1 MMGRVPGSQS
11 TLRDDDVVASV
22 PDDPQE
28 HPSDNP
34 QAESSGERVEVP
46 PADGPLDST
55 LHALRG
61 QLRNMERLL
70 QLPGRAMGE
79 VEQRLVPAWR
89 RRTSGEARWAVSVAV
104 AVAIGLQ
111 LSLPSK
117 LAFPPRWL
125 LPTTGLALLVGLVI
139 ANPRRIDHRS
149 TRLRAT
155 SILLTGVMSIANAV
169 SAGRLI
175 ANLLNGTAT
184 EDAGVLLRWG
194 GAIWL
199 TNIVVF
205 ALWYWELDRG
215 GPAARAEGAR
225 EYPDLLFEQM
235 ATPNIAP
242 SNWEPQFVD
251 YFYLAFTNATAFSPT
266 DVIPLARWAKMMML
280 LQSVVSVSTLV
291 LVIARAV
298 NILK

>member
-1 MMGRVPGSQS
+1 M
-11 TLRDDDVVASV
+11 ASV
-22 PDDPQE
+22 PEDPAGE
-28 HPSDNP
+28 TPDAP
-34 QAESSGERVEVP
+34 AAEGLENSGQDTRPDGAVE
-46 PADGPLDST
+46 ST

-79 VEQRLVPAWR
+79 VEERILPAWR
-89 RRTSGEARWAVSVAV
+89 RRTDGEARWAVSVAV
-104 AVAIGLQ
+104 VLAIVLQ
-111 LSLPSK
+111 LTLPTK

-125 LPTTGLALLVGLVI
+125 LPTIGLSLLVGLVV

-184 EDAGVLLRWG
+184 EDAGLLLRWG

-199 TNIVVF
+199 TNVVVF

-215 GPAARAEGAR
+215 GPGARAEGVR
-225 EYPDLLFEQM
+225 QYPDLLFAQM
-235 ATPNIAP
+235 GTPNIAP
-242 SNWEPQFVD
+242 STWEPQFVD

-266 DVIPLARWAKMMML
+266 DVIPLSRWTKMMML
-280 LQSVVSVSTLV
+280 LQSAVSVSTLV

>member
-1 MMGRVPGSQS
+1 M
-11 TLRDDDVVASV
+11 
-22 PDDPQE
+22 PDDPE
-28 HPSDNP
+28 EETP
-34 QAESSGERVEVP
+34 
-46 PADGPLDST
+46 DGPLDST
-55 LHALRG
+55 LRALRG
-61 QLRNMERLL
+61 QMRNMERLL

-89 RRTSGEARWAVSVAV
+89 RRTDGEARWAVSVAV
-104 AVAIGLQ
+104 ALAIGLQ
-111 LSLPSK
+111 LSLPST

-125 LPTTGLALLVGLVI
+125 LPTIGLALLVGLLI

-149 TRLRAT
+149 ARLRAT

-175 ANLLNGTAT
+175 ANLLNGKAT
-184 EDAGVLLRWG
+184 EDAGLLLRWG
-194 GAIWL
+194 GAIWV
-199 TNIVVF
+199 TNVVVF

-215 GPAARAEGAR
+215 GPAARAEGTR

-242 SNWEPQFVD
+242 ANWEPQFVD

>member
-1 MMGRVPGSQS
+1 
-11 TLRDDDVVASV
+11 LRDDDVVASV
-22 PDDPQE
+22 PDDPEEQTL
-28 HPSDNP
+28 HNP
-34 QAESSGERVEVP
+34 QAASSSEEQVEESQP
-46 PADGPLDST
+46 DGPLDST
-55 LHALRG
+55 LQVLRG

-89 RRTSGEARWAVSVAV
+89 RRTSGEARWAVSIAV

-111 LSLPSK
+111 LSLPSM

-125 LPTTGLALLVGLVI
+125 LPTIGLALLIGLVV

-175 ANLLNGTAT
+175 AHLLNGTAT
-184 EDAGVLLRWG
+184 EDAGLLLRWG

-199 TNIVVF
+199 ANIVVF

-215 GPAARAEGAR
+215 GPAARAEGVR

>member
-1 MMGRVPGSQS
+1 MMA
-11 TLRDDDVVASV
+11 VASV
-22 PDDPQE
+22 PDQPDDQTANP
-28 HPSDNP
+28 PDGAALDDAVVRDVASD
-34 QAESSGERVEVP
+34 ESDASST
-46 PADGPLDST
+46 ADGPLEAT
-55 LHALRG
+55 IALLRG
-61 QLRNMERLL
+61 QLRHVDRLL

-89 RRTSGEARWAVSVAV
+89 RRTIGEPRWAVSIAV
-104 AVAIGLQ
+104 GLAIGLQ
-111 LSLPSK
+111 LSLPDS

-125 LPTTGLALLVGLVI
+125 LPTIGLALLVGLVI

-175 ANLLNGTAT
+175 THLLQGTAT
-184 EDAGVLLRWG
+184 EDAGLLLRWG

-199 TNIVVF
+199 TNVVVF

-215 GPAARAEGAR
+215 GPAARAEGVH
-225 EYPDLLFEQM
+225 EYPDLLFAQM
-235 ATPNIAP
+235 ETPNIAP
-242 SNWEPQFVD
+242 ADWEPQFLD

-266 DVIPLARWAKMMML
+266 DVIPLARWTKMMML

-291 LVIARAV
+291 LVVARAV
-298 NILK
+298 NILR

>member
-1 MMGRVPGSQS
+1 MMSVATVPGEP
-11 TLRDDDVVASV
+11 DDQTANPSDGAALDDTVSGDVAS
-22 PDDPQE
+22 DE
-28 HPSDNP
+28 SDV
-34 QAESSGERVEVP
+34 SS
-46 PADGPLDST
+46 PADGPLEST
-55 LHALRG
+55 IALLRG
-61 QLRNMERLL
+61 QLRHVDRLL

-89 RRTSGEARWAVSVAV
+89 RRTNGEPRWAVSIAV
-104 AVAIGLQ
+104 ALAIGLQ
-111 LSLPSK
+111 LSLPDS

-125 LPTTGLALLVGLVI
+125 LPTIGLALLVGLVI

-175 ANLLNGTAT
+175 THLLRGTAT
-184 EDAGVLLRWG
+184 EDAGLLLRWG

-199 TNIVVF
+199 TNVVVF

-215 GPAARAEGAR
+215 GPAARAEGIH
-225 EYPDLLFEQM
+225 EYPDLLFAQM
-235 ATPNIAP
+235 ETPNIAP
-242 SNWEPQFVD
+242 VDWEPQFLD

-266 DVIPLARWAKMMML
+266 DVIPLARWTKMMML

-298 NILK
+298 NILR

>member
-1 MMGRVPGSQS
+1 MMSVPPVPDEPDDQTAQPSDGAALDDSAS
-11 TLRDDDVVASV
+11 RDVAS
-22 PDDPQE
+22 DE
-28 HPSDNP
+28 SDV
-34 QAESSGERVEVP
+34 SS
-46 PADGPLDST
+46 PADGPLEST
-55 LHALRG
+55 IALLRG
-61 QLRNMERLL
+61 QLRHVDRLL

-89 RRTSGEARWAVSVAV
+89 RRTNGEPRWAVSIAV
-104 AVAIGLQ
+104 ALAIGLQ
-111 LSLPSK
+111 LSLPDS

-125 LPTTGLALLVGLVI
+125 LPTIGLALLVGLVI

-175 ANLLNGTAT
+175 THLLQGTAT
-184 EDAGVLLRWG
+184 EDAGLLLRWG

-199 TNIVVF
+199 TNVVVF

-215 GPAARAEGAR
+215 GPAARAEGIH
-225 EYPDLLFEQM
+225 EYPDLLFAQM
-235 ATPNIAP
+235 ETPNIAP
-242 SNWEPQFVD
+242 ADWEPQFLD

-266 DVIPLARWAKMMML
+266 DVIPLARWTKMMML

-291 LVIARAV
+291 LVVARAV
-298 NILK
+298 NILR

>member
-1 MMGRVPGSQS
+1 MMA
-11 TLRDDDVVASV
+11 VASV
-22 PDDPQE
+22 PDQPDDQTANTPDGAALDDAVVRDVA
-28 HPSDNP
+28 SD
-34 QAESSGERVEVP
+34 ESDASST
-46 PADGPLDST
+46 ADGPLEAT
-55 LHALRG
+55 IALLRG
-61 QLRNMERLL
+61 QLRHVDRLL

-89 RRTSGEARWAVSVAV
+89 RRTIGEPRWAVSIAV
-104 AVAIGLQ
+104 GLAIGLQ
-111 LSLPSK
+111 LSLPDS

-125 LPTTGLALLVGLVI
+125 LPTIGLALLVGLVI

-175 ANLLNGTAT
+175 THLLQGTAT
-184 EDAGVLLRWG
+184 EDAGLLLRWG

-199 TNIVVF
+199 TNVVVF

-215 GPAARAEGAR
+215 GPAARAEGVH
-225 EYPDLLFEQM
+225 EYPDLLFAQM
-235 ATPNIAP
+235 ETPNIAP
-242 SNWEPQFVD
+242 ADWEPQFLD

-266 DVIPLARWAKMMML
+266 DVIPLARWTKMMML

-291 LVIARAV
+291 LVVARAV
-298 NILK
+298 NILR

>member
-1 MMGRVPGSQS
+1 M
-11 TLRDDDVVASV
+11 ASV
-22 PDDPQE
+22 PEDPTGE
-28 HPSDNP
+28 TAHGPTIAG
-34 QAESSGERVEVP
+34 AEGAAEDPGPAEPGE
-46 PADGPLDST
+46 ST
-55 LHALRG
+55 LHTLWG
-61 QLRNMERLL
+61 QLRNVERLL

-79 VEQRLVPAWR
+79 VEERLLPAWR
-89 RRTSGEARWAVSVAV
+89 RRTDGEARWAVSVAV
-104 AVAIGLQ
+104 VLAIVLQ
-111 LSLPSK
+111 LTLPAK

-125 LPTTGLALLVGLVI
+125 LPTIGSALLVGLVV

-169 SAGRLI
+169 SAARLI

-199 TNIVVF
+199 TNVVVF

-215 GPAARAEGAR
+215 GPGARAEGVR
-225 EYPDLLFEQM
+225 QYPDLLFAQM
-235 ATPNIAP
+235 GTPNVAP
-242 SNWEPQFVD
+242 STWEPEFLD

-266 DVIPLARWAKMMML
+266 DVIPLSRWTKMMML